1 MKKYMIPVAAMLL
14 FAGVAG
20 AQTTPAKHPS
30 KTAPAKKEM
39 AAKKSTAA
47 DKSTASVASA
57 GKAGTD
63 ASATAVNRKHHHK
76 KAKPSTKT
84 ESK

>member
-1 MKKYMIPVAAMLL
+1 MIPVAAMLL

-20 AQTTPAKHPS
+20 AQTTPKQPS
-30 KTAPAKKEM
+30 KSTPAKKEM
-39 AAKKSTAA
+39 AAKKSAAA

-57 GKAGTD
+57 GKTGAD
-63 ASATAVNRKHHHK
+63 AKATAVNRKHHHK
-76 KAKPSTKT
+76 KAKPATKT

>member
-20 AQTTPAKHPS
+20 AQTTPKQPS
-30 KTAPAKKEM
+30 KSAPVKKEM
-39 AAKKSTAA
+39 TAKKSAA
-47 DKSTASVASA
+47 TDKSTASVASTE
-57 GKAGTD
+57 KAGND
-63 ASATAVNRKHHHK
+63 AKATAVNRKHHHK
-76 KAKPSTKT
+76 KTKPVKKT

>member
-20 AQTTPAKHPS
+20 AQTTPKQPS
-30 KTAPAKKEM
+30 KSAPAKKEIT
-39 AAKKSTAA
+39 AKKSAAA
-47 DKSTASVASA
+47 DKSAASVASTD
-57 GKAGTD
+57 KAGTD
-63 ASATAVNRKHHHK
+63 SKATTVNRKHHHK